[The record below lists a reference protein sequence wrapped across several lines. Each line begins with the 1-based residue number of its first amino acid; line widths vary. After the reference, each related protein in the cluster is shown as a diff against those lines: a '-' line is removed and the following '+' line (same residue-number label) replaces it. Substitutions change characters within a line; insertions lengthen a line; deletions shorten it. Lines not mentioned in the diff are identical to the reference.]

1 MPRRVPPA
9 KSSGGGA
16 ALLASLLAGNGLPVA
31 LLATLVLVTKTY
43 FDFCR
48 LPLVY
53 TNAVLCDKCSGLWH
67 YTEVYCG
74 VKKPEVRRH
83 FPRRKVHL
91 HADGVHVYECACMCM
106 CVCQEESSVP
116 VQKES
121 PWRQESVQYCRQEI
135 ELTQACASDYVH

>member
-1 MPRRVPPA
+1 ML
-9 KSSGGGA
+9 GT
-16 ALLASLLAGNGLPVA
+16 VA
-31 LLATLVLVTKTY
+31 L
-43 FDFCR
+43 
-48 LPLVY
+48 
-53 TNAVLCDKCSGLWH
+53 

-83 FPRRKVHL
+83 FPRKVHL

-116 VQKES
+116 VQKEN
-121 PWRQESVQYCRQEI
+121 PCRQESVQLYCRQEI